1 MTSTND
7 SSTTTKT
14 KAPKAER
21 VKYNYP
27 FETKAQILAS
37 QSDFSVCKRH
47 LITLFQAQTADEQ
60 DSQDTKYKN
69 RRGFM
74 SSHAVTGSQLA
85 VKVIGGE
92 ELTEEEEAK
101 VRNIVSRYGR
111 QLAAFS
117 RQAAI
122 AANPELKKIAEI
134 FSAAGTEA

>member
-1 MTSTND
+1 MTNTNTET
-7 SSTTTKT
+7 SSVKT

-37 QSDFSVCKRH
+37 QSDLAVCKSH

-60 DSQDTKYKN
+60 DTQDTKYKN

-85 VKVIGGE
+85 LKVIAGE
-92 ELTEEEEAK
+92 DLSEEEEAK

-111 QLAAFS
+111 QLAVFS
-117 RQAAI
+117 REAAI
-122 AANPELKKIAEI
+122 AANPDLVSIAKV
-134 FSAAGTEA
+134 FSCVPA

>member
-37 QSDFSVCKRH
+37 QSDLAVCKKH

-60 DSQDTKYKN
+60 DSQDTKYKD